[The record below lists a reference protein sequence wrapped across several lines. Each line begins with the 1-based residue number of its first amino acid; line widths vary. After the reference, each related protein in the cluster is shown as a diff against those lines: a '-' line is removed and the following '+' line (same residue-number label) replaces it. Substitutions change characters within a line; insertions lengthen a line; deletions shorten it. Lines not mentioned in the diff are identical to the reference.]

1 MSLKKIGR
9 VVVAFLGLAVTS
21 IPLAASAQNS
31 VPLKIVT
38 VDITA
43 IRAKAD
49 ATKSINVQLLKI
61 KEIITSQLQAE
72 EKTLREA
79 NAELARKRTLLAP
92 DAFVAERKKYEQRVV
107 AFQTK
112 RQVSQKIMNDKVIG
126 ANNQLTSKM
135 VEIIGRYAEANQVS
149 LVLPINVTIFAA
161 QSYNISDQVLKTLNK
176 ELPNVVISLPGK

>member
-1 MSLKKIGR
+1 LSLKKTGM
-9 VVVAFLGLAVTS
+9 VVVAFLGLAMASMPHT
-21 IPLAASAQNS
+21 ASAQSN
-31 VPLKIVT
+31 VALKIVT

-43 IRAKAD
+43 IRANAE
-49 ATKSINVQLLKI
+49 ATKGIKAQLLKI
-61 KEIITSQLQAE
+61 KEIMMAQLQGE

-112 RQVSQKIMNDKVIG
+112 RQQSQKFMNDKVIG

-135 VEIIGRYAEANQVS
+135 LEIIGRYAEANQVS
-149 LVLPINVTIFAA
+149 LVLPINATIFAA
-161 QSYNISDQVLKTLNK
+161 ESYNISAEVLKTLNK
-176 ELPNVVISLPGK
+176 ELPNVVITLPGK